1 MKVISQRL
9 TEQNDAKMTQI
20 EEQLNSK
27 FEEILKEIRVDRNS
41 YILSDEEDAE
51 NKRQGPSNLEN
62 ITLRKKDAAN
72 ISIDKDKNQDDRFQ
86 PSDMNKLRQ
95 PHIPLGI
102 VNETLDKTIITN
114 ENRREAVH
122 HT

>member
-20 EEQLNSK
+20 EEQLNNK

-51 NKRQGPSNLEN
+51 NNRPGPSNLEN
-62 ITLRKKDAAN
+62 ITLRKKDTAN

-95 PHIPLGI
+95 PYIPLGI
-102 VNETLDKTIITN
+102 VNETLDKTIITS